1 MQKEKFAVFQALL
14 AAVLFGISTPLSKLL
29 LSHLSPIMLAALL
42 YLGAGSGMFAL
53 RLIIKANRPLSK
65 EAGIARKDLPFTI
78 GMVILDI
85 SAPILLLVGLTT
97 TAAANV
103 SLLSN
108 FEIAATALLALWLFK
123 ETIGQRLWTAIILIT
138 ASSILLSLKDLQGLS
153 FSAGSIFVLLAC
165 LCWGLENNFTKMLSL
180 KDPMQI
186 VVIKGLGSGAGSLL
200 IALVTKQMTADYSY
214 ILFTLILG
222 FFAYGLSI
230 FFYVRAQRDLGAA
243 RTSAYYAVAPF
254 IGVGLSFIVA
264 KEPITSN
271 FIIAAILMIFGAYY
285 AAREKHD
292 HQHRHEVL
300 CHDHRHH
307 HGDGHHTH
315 VHGDFISGKHSHPHE
330 HETIEHAHH
339 HAPDMH
345 HKH

>member
-1 MQKEKFAVFQALL
+1 MQKQKFAVFQALL
-14 AAVLFGISTPLSKLL
+14 AAALFGISTPLSKLL

-78 GMVILDI
+78 GMVLLDM
-85 SAPILLLVGLTT
+85 SAPILLLVGLST

-103 SLLSN
+103 SLLGN

-123 ETIGQRLWTAIILIT
+123 ETIGPRLWTAIILIT
-138 ASSILLSLKDLQGLS
+138 ASSILLSLKDIQGLS

-165 LCWGLENNFTKMLSL
+165 VCWGLENNFTKMLSL

-200 IALVTKQMTADYSY
+200 IAFVTKQMTADYSY

-222 FFAYGLSI
+222 FFAYGLS
-230 FFYVRAQRDLGAA
+230 FLFYVRAQRDLGAA

-292 HQHRHEVL
+292 HQHRHEAL

-307 HGDGHHTH
+307 HGDGHHSH
-315 VHGDFISGKHSHPHE
+315 VHADFTTGEHSHPHE
-330 HETIEHAHH
+330 HETIQHAHH

>member
-1 MQKEKFAVFQALL
+1 MQKQKFAVFQALL
-14 AAVLFGISTPLSKLL
+14 AAALFGISTPLSKLL
-29 LSHLSPIMLAALL
+29 LSHLSPIMIAALL
-42 YLGAGSGMFAL
+42 YLGAGTGMFAL
-53 RLIIKANRPLSK
+53 RLIIKVNRPLSK

-85 SAPILLLVGLTT
+85 SAPILLLVGLST

-103 SLLSN
+103 ALLSN

-138 ASSILLSLKDLQGLS
+138 ASSMLLSLKDIQGLS

-186 VVIKGLGSGAGSLL
+186 VVIKGLGSGTGSLL
-200 IALVTKQMTADYSY
+200 IAFVTKQMTADYSY

-264 KEPITSN
+264 KEPITNN

-292 HQHRHEVL
+292 HQHSHEVL
-300 CHDHRHH
+300 CHEHRHH

-315 VHGDFISGKHSHPHE
+315 VHGDFTSGEHSHPHE